1 MWYKTQ
7 TEYDEI
13 VAAMVTFEVNLANK
27 VSMLRRQN
35 DPDAFRREEE
45 LMALQNVL
53 FSLAHYDIDSEILTD
68 SEIEWFYELGTTI
81 IQNCS
86 I

>member
-53 FSLAHYDIDSEILTD
+53 FSLAHYDITSNILTE

>member
-53 FSLAHYDIDSEILTD
+53 FSIAHYDITSNILTE

>member
-13 VAAMVTFEVNLANK
+13 VAAMLSFEVKLANK

-53 FSLAHYDIDSEILTD
+53 FSIAHYDITSNILTESEID
-68 SEIEWFYELGTTI
+68 WYYELGTTI

-86 I
+86 L